1 MSRQTNDRNY
11 LRMLDDWELVDH
23 AQDAQTPTELEIVL
37 AERLKAALRKLEDG
51 YYEDRFGHYVHDNAS
66 G

>member
-11 LRMLDDWELVDH
+11 LRMLEDEELVDH
-23 AQDAQTPTELEIVL
+23 VHDAQTPTELEIVL
-37 AERLKAALRKLEDG
+37 AERLEAALRKLEDG
-51 YYEDRFGHYVHDNAS
+51 YYENRFGHYIHDNAS